1 MANMILERANFLD
14 ALKKWLDSVGIGEQD
29 MVEVYFLPDEIVIR
43 LQPAERESLRTWL
56 EMAAS
61 RHGSVLKRLAE
72 S

>member
-1 MANMILERANFLD
+1 MANMILERGNFLD
-14 ALKKWLDSVGIGEQD
+14 ALKKWLDSGVGEQD

-61 RHGSVLKRLAE
+61 RYGSVLKRLAE